1 MKDFLTA
8 VIVDDEKLARQYL
21 TELIGEFPEIRVVAT
36 CTDGFEAVKA
46 ITEHVPDLVFLD
58 IQMPRLDGFDV
69 LELVDRS
76 ALAVVFVTAYDQYAL
91 KAFDAHAVDYL
102 LKPFSRERLAVA
114 LAKVRR
120 NFSGGLPGLDQ
131 LRRTLRPDEKY
142 LSRIVVRD
150 GAAVSVIP
158 CRDVTSICAEDD
170 YVNIRSGSGSVLK
183 HQTIASLEESLD
195 PEKFVRI
202 HRGSIINL
210 EKLARIE
217 LLERD
222 HYEAVLLDGQRL
234 RISRAGHQRLRE
246 LLG

>member
-1 MKDFLTA
+1 
-8 VIVDDEKLARQYL
+8 
-21 TELIGEFPEIRVVAT
+21 
-36 CTDGFEAVKA
+36 
-46 ITEHVPDLVFLD
+46 
-58 IQMPRLDGFDV
+58 
-69 LELVDRS
+69 
-76 ALAVVFVTAYDQYAL
+76 
-91 KAFDAHAVDYL
+91 
-102 LKPFSRERLAVA
+102 
-114 LAKVRR
+114 
-120 NFSGGLPGLDQ
+120 
-131 LRRTLRPDEKY
+131 
-142 LSRIVVRD
+142 
-150 GAAVSVIP
+150 VIP

>member
-21 TELIGEFPEIRVVAT
+21 TEVIGEFPEIRVVAT

-58 IQMPRLDGFDV
+58 IQMPRLDGFEV

-120 NFSGGLPGLDQ
+120 NFSGGLPGVDQ

-150 GAAVSVIP
+150 GAAVSV
-158 CRDVTSICAEDD
+158 
-170 YVNIRSGSGSVLK
+170 
-183 HQTIASLEESLD
+183 
-195 PEKFVRI
+195 
-202 HRGSIINL
+202 
-210 EKLARIE
+210 
-217 LLERD
+217 
-222 HYEAVLLDGQRL
+222 
-234 RISRAGHQRLRE
+234 
-246 LLG
+246 